1 MSKATV
7 LVVDDDVILLE
18 TLGRAL
24 GRTYRVLLAE
34 NAADALHLIEAE
46 RVDVIVSDHHMPGMT
61 GTELLKQVA
70 SRDDGPVRILSTAQP
85 DFAMAIK
92 AVNQGDVFRILIKPV
107 QLAELQVAIHLAVEK
122 LQVEREHRVLR
133 GMVGARPDLEQEFH
147 HRMLQL
153 WPSKEDAS

>member
-1 MSKATV
+1 MFNATI
-7 LVVDDDVILLE
+7 LIVDDDLTLLE

-24 GRTYRVLLAE
+24 GRTYRVVLAD
-34 NAADALHLIEAE
+34 NAADAIHLLETE

-61 GTELLKQVA
+61 GTDLLKEVA
-70 SRDDGPVRILSTAQP
+70 ARDDGPVRILSTAQP
-85 DFAMAIK
+85 DLTMAIK

-133 GMVGARPDLEQEFH
+133 GMVGTRPDLEQEFN

-153 WPSKEDAS
+153 WPTKGDAS